1 MKRKQFLLLFM
12 FLAIFSCERDD
23 ICAEST
29 STTPRLIIEFYDVD
43 SPEDLK
49 NVPRISVYGEELFV
63 DENGVFT
70 PPTESSDSIVE
81 YDGTV
86 LFDVNS
92 NTIGLPLLIGT
103 EGDDVTTRFLLE
115 KDTNL
120 RIDDDPTATS
130 NLDIIEISY
139 IPQFEYVSRAC
150 GYKSIFT
157 ELDITIDSDGDDWID
172 DIEIDVVN
180 IENENTVHVRIFH

>member
-1 MKRKQFLLLFM
+1 MKRKQFLLLFI

-49 NVPRISVYGEELFV
+49 NVPRISVYGEELFI
-63 DENGVFT
+63 DESGVFT
-70 PPTESSDSIVE
+70 PPIESSDSIVE

-103 EGDDVTTRFLLE
+103 EGDDVTIRFVLE